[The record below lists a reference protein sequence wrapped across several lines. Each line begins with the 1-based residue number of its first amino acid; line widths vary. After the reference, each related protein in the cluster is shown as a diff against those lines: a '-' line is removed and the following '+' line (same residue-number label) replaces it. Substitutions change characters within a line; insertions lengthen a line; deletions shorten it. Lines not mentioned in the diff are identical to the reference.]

1 MGKSVRNHPV
11 MKQMLKLRYAM
22 EKMHSLDNKLKYQI
36 DRLVKL
42 SEGNLSKEEIKTGL
56 LRPNLASFLSNLG
69 EEDVDG
75 GKSSKNKTKQIKSSK
90 NQTVES
96 DEDEEEEKDE
106 MDVESEYDEEDFDG
120 KNKSGVYRPPKMS
133 STPYPVSDKRNMSLC
148 MS

>member
-1 MGKSVRNHPV
+1 MGMSVRNHPV

-90 NQTVES
+90 KQTVES
-96 DEDEEEEKDE
+96 DEDEEDE
-106 MDVESEYDEEDFDG
+106 MDVESEEDYDEEDFDG
-120 KNKSGVYRPPKMS
+120 NNKSGVYRPPKLS
-133 STPYPVSDKRNMSLC
+133 STPYPVSDKKNMSLC

>member
-75 GKSSKNKTKQIKSSK
+75 GKSSKSKTKQIKSSK
-90 NQTVES
+90 KQAVES
-96 DEDEEEEKDE
+96 DEDEEDE
-106 MDVESEYDEEDFDG
+106 MDVESEDYDEEDFDG
-120 KNKSGVYRPPKMS
+120 TNKSGVYRPPKLS
-133 STPYPVSDKRNMSLC
+133 STPYPVRDMK
-148 MS
+148 